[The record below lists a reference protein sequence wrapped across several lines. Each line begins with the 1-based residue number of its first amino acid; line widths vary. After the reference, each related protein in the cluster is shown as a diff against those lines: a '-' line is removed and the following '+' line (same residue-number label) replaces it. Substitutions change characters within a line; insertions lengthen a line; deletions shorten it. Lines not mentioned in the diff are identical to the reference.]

1 MCSPICFRFSRWKDA
16 KKWNGRQNNHSWPN
30 GKMVGFTFLPWPATG
45 TGSCEAFQLC
55 WWGRDTDDTPWQ
67 SMKHI
72 WIVIRIDTW
81 YTNGKETQS
90 DDVWLQGPRWKTATL
105 WPLFLK
111 ICGVYDPQGPEVMR
125 PINTEP
131 ETGSSPWNCL
141 SNLTNDVEDLWA
153 LNLSKMNK
161 QEPKQ
166 LNLRMRSSSQDD
178 LQWL

>member
-72 WIVIRIDTW
+72 WIVIHIDTW

-125 PINTEP
+125 PINFV
-131 ETGSSPWNCL
+131 L
-141 SNLTNDVEDLWA
+141 SQ
-153 LNLSKMNK
+153 K
-161 QEPKQ
+161 
-166 LNLRMRSSSQDD
+166 LNLRQAVLLETACQIWQMM
-178 LQWL
+178 WKIYEH

>member
-1 MCSPICFRFSRWKDA
+1 MACDRHRKLWSFPTVLMRSGHRRYTMTIHETHMDSYTYWYMIHQ
-16 KKWNGRQNNHSWPN
+16 W
-30 GKMVGFTFLPWPATG
+30 
-45 TGSCEAFQLC
+45 E
-55 WWGRDTDDTPWQ
+55 RDTKRWCMVAR
-67 SMKHI
+67 SKMKDGYPLTTI
-72 WIVIRIDTW
+72 FENLR
-81 YTNGKETQS
+81 S
-90 DDVWLQGPRWKTATL
+90 L
-105 WPLFLK
+105 WPSRAWSHASNKFCAEPK
-111 ICGVYDPQGPEVMR
+111 
-125 PINTEP
+125 TEP